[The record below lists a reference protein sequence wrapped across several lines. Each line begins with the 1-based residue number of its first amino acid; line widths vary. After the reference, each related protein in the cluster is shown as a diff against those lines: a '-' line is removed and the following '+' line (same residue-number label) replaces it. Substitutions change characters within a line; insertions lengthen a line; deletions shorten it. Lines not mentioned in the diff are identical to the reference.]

1 MNSKAHTLLL
11 EAPSL
16 IGFIGS
22 ADTDGMPRTVP
33 VWYRWDGKVIHI
45 TTASSSVW
53 VNNLIN
59 DSRSSFCVAEHGP
72 PYQAVVM
79 QGRVQVDN
87 KDEAE
92 VRRRLL
98 DDFNLEMDF
107 RWDETCNSGIQFRS
121 RIYPEEQLVG
131 GYQCELD
138 PSDRSRAPTDPC
150 SGVRLR
156 ACTAKTTRAA
166 TEARSAP
173 A

>member
-33 VWYRWDGKVIHI
+33 VWYRWDGKFIHI

-59 DSRSSFCVAEHGP
+59 DSRSSFCVAENGP

-92 VRRRLL
+92 VRRIFCAIWMRSKPKTITQRLNMNYVWS
-98 DDFNLEMDF
+98 NL
-107 RWDETCNSGIQFRS
+107 N
-121 RIYPEEQLVG
+121 
-131 GYQCELD
+131 
-138 PSDRSRAPTDPC
+138 PT
-150 SGVRLR
+150 G
-156 ACTAKTTRAA
+156 
-166 TEARSAP
+166 
-173 A
+173 

>member
-33 VWYRWDGKVIHI
+33 VWYRWDGKLIHI

-59 DSRSSFCVAEHGP
+59 DSRSSFCVAANGP

-79 QGRVQVDN
+79 QGRAQVDD

-92 VRRRLL
+92 VRRIFLRY
-98 DDFNLEMDF
+98 MDAQQTEDYYAAIEYEL
-107 RWDETCNSGIQFRS
+107 RMVQFEPDRVMLRSSSRS
-121 RIYPEEQLVG
+121 RQTQFEE
-131 GYQCELD
+131 
-138 PSDRSRAPTDPC
+138 
-150 SGVRLR
+150 
-156 ACTAKTTRAA
+156 
-166 TEARSAP
+166 
-173 A
+173 

>member
-72 PYQAVVM
+72 PYQAVVI

-92 VRRRLL
+92 VRRIFLRY
-98 DDFNLEMDF
+98 MDAQQTEDYYAAIEYELRMVRF
-107 RWDETCNSGIQFRS
+107 EPDRVMLRSSSRS
-121 RIYPEEQLVG
+121 R
-131 GYQCELD
+131 
-138 PSDRSRAPTDPC
+138 
-150 SGVRLR
+150 
-156 ACTAKTTRAA
+156 
-166 TEARSAP
+166 
-173 A
+173 

>member
-33 VWYRWDGKVIHI
+33 VWYRWDGKFIHI

-59 DSRSSFCVAEHGP
+59 DNRSSFCVAENGP

-92 VRRRLL
+92 VRRIFLRY
-98 DDFNLEMDF
+98 MDAQQTEDYYAAIEYEL
-107 RWDETCNSGIQFRS
+107 RMVQFEPDRVMLRSSSRS
-121 RIYPEEQLVG
+121 R
-131 GYQCELD
+131 
-138 PSDRSRAPTDPC
+138 
-150 SGVRLR
+150 
-156 ACTAKTTRAA
+156 
-166 TEARSAP
+166 
-173 A
+173 

>member
-22 ADTDGMPRTVP
+22 ADTDGMPSTVP
-33 VWYRWDGKVIHI
+33 VWYRWDGKLIHI

-92 VRRRLL
+92 VRRIFLRY
-98 DDFNLEMDF
+98 MDAQHTEDYYAAIEYELRMVRF
-107 RWDETCNSGIQFRS
+107 EPDRVMLRSSSRS
-121 RIYPEEQLVG
+121 R
-131 GYQCELD
+131 
-138 PSDRSRAPTDPC
+138 
-150 SGVRLR
+150 
-156 ACTAKTTRAA
+156 
-166 TEARSAP
+166 
-173 A
+173 

>member
-33 VWYRWDGKVIHI
+33 VWYRWDGKLVHI

-59 DSRSSFCVAEHGP
+59 DRRSSFCVAENGP

-79 QGRVQVDN
+79 QGRVQVDD

-92 VRRRLL
+92 VRRIFLRY
-98 DDFNLEMDF
+98 MDAQQTEDYYAAIEYELRMVRF
-107 RWDETCNSGIQFRS
+107 EPDRVMLRSSSRS
-121 RIYPEEQLVG
+121 R
-131 GYQCELD
+131 
-138 PSDRSRAPTDPC
+138 
-150 SGVRLR
+150 
-156 ACTAKTTRAA
+156 
-166 TEARSAP
+166 
-173 A
+173 

>member
-22 ADTDGMPRTVP
+22 ADTDRMPRTVP

-92 VRRRLL
+92 VRRIFLRY
-98 DDFNLEMDF
+98 MDAQQTEDYYAAIEYELRMVRF
-107 RWDETCNSGIQFRS
+107 EPDRVMLRSSSRS
-121 RIYPEEQLVG
+121 R
-131 GYQCELD
+131 
-138 PSDRSRAPTDPC
+138 
-150 SGVRLR
+150 
-156 ACTAKTTRAA
+156 
-166 TEARSAP
+166 
-173 A
+173 

>member
-33 VWYRWDGKVIHI
+33 VWYRWDGKFIHI

-59 DSRSSFCVAEHGP
+59 DSRSSCCVAENGP
-72 PYQAVVM
+72 PYQAVGM

-92 VRRRLL
+92 VRRIFLRY
-98 DDFNLEMDF
+98 MDAQQTEDYYAAIEYELRMVRF
-107 RWDETCNSGIQFRS
+107 EPDRVMLRSSSRS
-121 RIYPEEQLVG
+121 R
-131 GYQCELD
+131 
-138 PSDRSRAPTDPC
+138 
-150 SGVRLR
+150 
-156 ACTAKTTRAA
+156 
-166 TEARSAP
+166 
-173 A
+173 

>member
-16 IGFIGS
+16 IGFIVS

-33 VWYRWDGKVIHI
+33 VWYRWDGKFIHI

-92 VRRRLL
+92 VRRIFLRY
-98 DDFNLEMDF
+98 MD
-107 RWDETCNSGIQFRS
+107 SQ
-121 RIYPEEQLVG
+121 
-131 GYQCELD
+131 
-138 PSDRSRAPTDPC
+138 
-150 SGVRLR
+150 
-156 ACTAKTTRAA
+156 
-166 TEARSAP
+166 
-173 A
+173 

>member
-72 PYQAVVM
+72 PYQAVVI

-92 VRRRLL
+92 VRRIFLRY
-98 DDFNLEMDF
+98 MDAQQTEDYYAAIEYEL
-107 RWDETCNSGIQFRS
+107 RMVQFEPDRVMLRSSSRS
-121 RIYPEEQLVG
+121 R
-131 GYQCELD
+131 
-138 PSDRSRAPTDPC
+138 
-150 SGVRLR
+150 
-156 ACTAKTTRAA
+156 
-166 TEARSAP
+166 
-173 A
+173 

>member
-1 MNSKAHTLLL
+1 MNSKAHALLL

-33 VWYRWDGKVIHI
+33 VWYRWDGKFIHI

-92 VRRRLL
+92 VRRIFLRY
-98 DDFNLEMDF
+98 MDAQQTEDYYAAIEYEL
-107 RWDETCNSGIQFRS
+107 RMVQFEPDRVMLRSSSRS
-121 RIYPEEQLVG
+121 R
-131 GYQCELD
+131 
-138 PSDRSRAPTDPC
+138 
-150 SGVRLR
+150 
-156 ACTAKTTRAA
+156 
-166 TEARSAP
+166 
-173 A
+173 

>member
-33 VWYRWDGKVIHI
+33 VWYRWDGKFIHI

-53 VNNLIN
+53 VNNLSN
-59 DSRSSFCVAEHGP
+59 DRRSSVCVAEHGP

-92 VRRRLL
+92 VRRIFLRY
-98 DDFNLEMDF
+98 MDAQQTEDYYAAIEYEL
-107 RWDETCNSGIQFRS
+107 RMVQFEPDRVMLRSSSRS
-121 RIYPEEQLVG
+121 R
-131 GYQCELD
+131 
-138 PSDRSRAPTDPC
+138 
-150 SGVRLR
+150 
-156 ACTAKTTRAA
+156 
-166 TEARSAP
+166 
-173 A
+173 

>member
-33 VWYRWDGKVIHI
+33 VWYRWDGKFIHI

-72 PYQAVVM
+72 AYQAVVM

-92 VRRRLL
+92 VRRIFLRY
-98 DDFNLEMDF
+98 MDAQQTEDYYAAIEYEL
-107 RWDETCNSGIQFRS
+107 RMVQFEPDRVMLRSSSRS
-121 RIYPEEQLVG
+121 R
-131 GYQCELD
+131 
-138 PSDRSRAPTDPC
+138 
-150 SGVRLR
+150 
-156 ACTAKTTRAA
+156 
-166 TEARSAP
+166 
-173 A
+173 

>member
-33 VWYRWDGKVIHI
+33 VWYRWDGKFIHI

-92 VRRRLL
+92 VRRIFLRY
-98 DDFNLEMDF
+98 MDAQQTEDYYAAIEYEL
-107 RWDETCNSGIQFRS
+107 RMVQFEPDRVMLRSSSRS
-121 RIYPEEQLVG
+121 R
-131 GYQCELD
+131 
-138 PSDRSRAPTDPC
+138 
-150 SGVRLR
+150 
-156 ACTAKTTRAA
+156 
-166 TEARSAP
+166 
-173 A
+173 

>member
-1 MNSKAHTLLL
+1 
-11 EAPSL
+11 
-16 IGFIGS
+16 
-22 ADTDGMPRTVP
+22 MPRTVP

-92 VRRRLL
+92 VRRIFLRYMDAQQPKTITQRL
-98 DDFNLEMDF
+98 NMNYV
-107 RWDETCNSGIQFRS
+107 W
-121 RIYPEEQLVG
+121 
-131 GYQCELD
+131 
-138 PSDRSRAPTDPC
+138 SDLNPT
-150 SGVRLR
+150 G
-156 ACTAKTTRAA
+156 
-166 TEARSAP
+166 
-173 A
+173 

>member
-33 VWYRWDGKVIHI
+33 VWYRWDGKFIHI

-59 DSRSSFCVAEHGP
+59 DNRSSFCVAENGP

-79 QGRVQVDN
+79 QVRVQVDN
-87 KDEAE
+87 KGEAE
-92 VRRRLL
+92 VRRIFLRY
-98 DDFNLEMDF
+98 MDAQQTEDYYAAIEYEL
-107 RWDETCNSGIQFRS
+107 RMVQFEPDRVMLRSSSRS
-121 RIYPEEQLVG
+121 R
-131 GYQCELD
+131 
-138 PSDRSRAPTDPC
+138 
-150 SGVRLR
+150 
-156 ACTAKTTRAA
+156 
-166 TEARSAP
+166 
-173 A
+173 

>member
-59 DSRSSFCVAEHGP
+59 ASRSSFCVAEHGP

-79 QGRVQVDN
+79 RGRVQIDN

-92 VRRRLL
+92 VRRIFLRY
-98 DDFNLEMDF
+98 MDAQQTEVYYAAIEYELRMVRF
-107 RWDETCNSGIQFRS
+107 EPDRVMLRSSSRS
-121 RIYPEEQLVG
+121 R
-131 GYQCELD
+131 
-138 PSDRSRAPTDPC
+138 
-150 SGVRLR
+150 
-156 ACTAKTTRAA
+156 
-166 TEARSAP
+166 
-173 A
+173 

>member
-33 VWYRWDGKVIHI
+33 VWYRWEGKFIHI

-92 VRRRLL
+92 VRRIFLRY
-98 DDFNLEMDF
+98 MDAQQTEDYYAAIEYELRMVRF
-107 RWDETCNSGIQFRS
+107 EPDRVMLRSSSRS
-121 RIYPEEQLVG
+121 R
-131 GYQCELD
+131 
-138 PSDRSRAPTDPC
+138 
-150 SGVRLR
+150 
-156 ACTAKTTRAA
+156 
-166 TEARSAP
+166 
-173 A
+173 

>member
-16 IGFIGS
+16 IGFIVS

-33 VWYRWDGKVIHI
+33 VWYRWDGKFIHI

-92 VRRRLL
+92 VRRIFLRY
-98 DDFNLEMDF
+98 MDAQQTEDYYAAIEYEL
-107 RWDETCNSGIQFRS
+107 RMVQFEPDRVMLRSSSRS
-121 RIYPEEQLVG
+121 R
-131 GYQCELD
+131 
-138 PSDRSRAPTDPC
+138 
-150 SGVRLR
+150 
-156 ACTAKTTRAA
+156 
-166 TEARSAP
+166 
-173 A
+173 

>member
-33 VWYRWDGKVIHI
+33 VWYRWDGKFIHI

-59 DSRSSFCVAEHGP
+59 DSRSSFCVAENCP

-92 VRRRLL
+92 VRRIFLRY
-98 DDFNLEMDF
+98 MDAQQTEDYYAAIEYEL
-107 RWDETCNSGIQFRS
+107 RMVQFEPDRVMLRSSSRS
-121 RIYPEEQLVG
+121 R
-131 GYQCELD
+131 
-138 PSDRSRAPTDPC
+138 
-150 SGVRLR
+150 
-156 ACTAKTTRAA
+156 
-166 TEARSAP
+166 
-173 A
+173 

>member
-16 IGFIGS
+16 IGLIGS

-33 VWYRWDGKVIHI
+33 VWYRWDGKFIHI

-92 VRRRLL
+92 VRRIFLRY
-98 DDFNLEMDF
+98 MDAQQTEDYYAAIEYEL
-107 RWDETCNSGIQFRS
+107 RMVQFEPDRVMLRSSSRS
-121 RIYPEEQLVG
+121 R
-131 GYQCELD
+131 
-138 PSDRSRAPTDPC
+138 
-150 SGVRLR
+150 
-156 ACTAKTTRAA
+156 
-166 TEARSAP
+166 
-173 A
+173 

>member
-33 VWYRWDGKVIHI
+33 VWYRWDGKLIHI

-92 VRRRLL
+92 VRRIFLRYMGAQQTEDYYAAIEYELRMVRFEPDRVML
-98 DDFNLEMDF
+98 
-107 RWDETCNSGIQFRS
+107 RSSSRS
-121 RIYPEEQLVG
+121 R
-131 GYQCELD
+131 
-138 PSDRSRAPTDPC
+138 
-150 SGVRLR
+150 
-156 ACTAKTTRAA
+156 
-166 TEARSAP
+166 
-173 A
+173 